1 MKICPFF
8 NYSQN
13 VYPVGMKPTT
23 TPVFG
28 NKKLLTQPIVDRCSF
43 THIDKSLSPKFLK
56 SLVEIYKKNI
66 SLLQKAT
73 IIKDELLK
81 AMGYKHPEILK
92 IVPADPEQSCSSY
105 EATQGVLCFS
115 EDVPS
120 IEIFIAMLR
129 HEVEHMDESVKIYK
143 TKGEKAMLNAFL
155 NIAKL
160 NNMDCPKSI
169 IINNAFYDIM
179 SKDVSTDGF
188 DTEKYYK
195 ALCKY
200 ISPKKEWCYYSSS
213 YKYFNNLLEKDAYAV
228 TRKVLKALGKDAV
241 TPPDMFPKNYETMVK
256 LLNKNGIPSKYHDN
270 VLFVLDITARLKSI
284 ECPENVKRYLKI
296 WEDIYD
302 HNYVSPED
310 IDWYKKIAEKID
322 KTGEV
327 VGTLQSVQKNQE
339 YYQQVETWLRE
350 GKFFAEDILKDM

>member
-1 MKICPFF
+1 MKIYPVF

-13 VYPVGMKPTT
+13 VYPVGMKPAVV
-23 TPVFG
+23 PVFG
-28 NKKLLTQPIVDRCSF
+28 NKKLLTQPIIDSF
-43 THIDKSLSPKFLK
+43 SSKRTDKSLSPKFLK

-73 IIKDELLK
+73 IIKDEVLK

-92 IVPADPEQSCSSY
+92 IVPAEPEQFCSSY

-120 IEIFIAMLR
+120 IEIFIASLR
-129 HEVEHMDESVKIYK
+129 HEVEHMDQFVKIYK

-179 SKDVSTDGF
+179 SKDVSAEGF
-188 DTEKYYK
+188 DSEKYYK
-195 ALCKY
+195 AMSKY
-200 ISPKKEWCYYSSS
+200 VNFDFARPSKKF
-213 YKYFNNLLEKDAYAV
+213 KYHNNLLEKDAYNV
-228 TRKVLKALGKDAV
+228 ERKVLKALGKDPITTA
-241 TPPDMFPKNYETMVK
+241 DYFPKNYKTLLK
-256 LLNKNGIPSKYHDN
+256 LMNKNGIPSKYHDN
-270 VLFVLDITARLKSI
+270 VLLVLDITARLKSI

-296 WEDIYD
+296 WVDKNN

-310 IDWYKKIAEKID
+310 IDWFKKIAEKIN
-322 KTGEV
+322 KTGKV
-327 VGTLQSVQKNQE
+327 DGTLQSVQKNQE
-339 YYQQVETWLRE
+339 YYQQMEKGLRE
-350 GKFFAEDILKDM
+350 GTFCVTQILENM